1 MIIIK
6 GRELDNTQL
15 DSFRKDNFKII
26 LKEVDKFEPPVVQI
40 N

>member
-15 DSFRKDNFKII
+15 DSFRKDNFKI